1 MKRKRKSR
9 KVYMTAIDTTEI
21 STILKDAGF
30 SNRGMAAIVNDE
42 LSEED
47 AYRKWKYWI
56 SHGRMP
62 KHKLEKMNGII
73 RRVAS
78 ENETA

>member
-1 MKRKRKSR
+1 MKKYYKPVRNYTVDIDPKEIAETLRK
-9 KVYMTAIDTTEI
+9 
-21 STILKDAGF
+21 AGF
-30 SNRGMAAIVNDE
+30 SNRGMATIVNDE

-47 AYRKWKYWI
+47 AYRKWRYWI

-78 ENETA
+78 ENKTA

>member
-9 KVYMTAIDTTEI
+9 KVYMTAIDTAEL
-21 STILKDAGF
+21 SKILKDAGF

-62 KHKLEKMNGII
+62 KHKYRLMMQVIQEH
-73 RRVAS
+73 
-78 ENETA
+78 ENLD